1 MLDAQP
7 AANAPARPPALRPI
21 PASPAIAD
29 APGIRSKPAAL
40 LAAATALLPNLEAGR
55 ALDAKTLR
63 EAMSA
68 AFGASDTQG
77 AWVWKDAYE
86 AAEAAMVLFI
96 QRYGRLMRREAGAGP
111 GSAAAMLAMLET
123 LAALEP
129 SQTRR
134 SEEQLALQQ
143 FSTPLPLAYAALQA
157 AAIRPGD
164 IVLEPSAGTG
174 MLAVMA
180 ECALGKRTDDARSG
194 NPLHLNEIAAVRA
207 GLLSGLFAHAPV
219 TRHNAEAI
227 ADYLPGLRP
236 TVVLM
241 NPPFS
246 ASPGVQRTR
255 HDADLR
261 HLRSAFSML
270 PAGGRLV
277 AITSAGCIPGDAA
290 WSRAFERLDPP
301 PRTVFSIAID
311 GCAYARRGTTFDTRL
326 TVIDRANASGV
337 PIDARESVPTAAG
350 LLAAIAANVPPRQAV
365 VPIAVA
371 LVPAGD
377 LFGHATARPA
387 PRKRAPATAPNT
399 RPADPQVRDWA
410 PVAELDYETPPPNP
424 ESKVSEP
431 ETAHAGVY
439 ELWCPRTVRIPGA
452 CEHPTPLVQ
461 SAAMAAVPHPVPAY
475 RPMLPARI
483 VTDELLSD
491 AQLESVILA
500 GQAHGHHLS
509 ALYRIGE
516 SWETVARVA
525 DNEDDN
531 GDDGNSVPDTANTA
545 DATCTSLEPNPD
557 ATGDGEALSA
567 PVRSRRGWMLGDGT
581 GCGKGRQVAAIIL
594 DHWLRGRRR
603 ALWLSAS
610 DKLLEDARR
619 DWAAIGGSEA
629 DIIPLGKF
637 RQGAEIPQEAGIL
650 FTTYATL
657 RSPARQG
664 NSSRLEQIVG
674 WLADGMDEDSR
685 HAYGGVI
692 VFDEAHAM
700 ANAAGS
706 KGSRGDTAPS
716 QQGRAGLRL
725 QNALPDARILYVSA
739 TGATTVPGL
748 AYARR
753 LGLWGGADTG
763 GETPFERRTDFVT
776 AMEAGGVAA
785 MEVVARDLKALGLYQ
800 ARALSYD
807 GVEVELLEHPLTP
820 EQRRIYDAYAGAF
833 KVIHRNIEDA
843 LKATGIMEGDA
854 TLNKNAKSAALS
866 AFEGAKQRFFGHLLT
881 AMKCPS
887 LIRSVESDLEA
898 GHACV
903 IQLVSTGEALLD
915 RRIADIPVSEWDDIS
930 VDLTPREAC
939 LEYLAHAFPVQLQE
953 PFTDDEGNL
962 MSRPV
967 TDAEG
972 NPVLCQEAVA
982 ARDALIEKL
991 AALPPVQAALD
1002 QILHRFGGEAV
1013 AEVTGRSRR
1022 VLRIADGSGE
1032 RLALRNR
1039 PASANLAETA
1049 AFMAGEKRI
1058 LVFSMAGGTGRSYH
1072 ADLGCG
1078 NTARRIHYLL
1088 EPGWRADQAIQG
1100 LGRTHRTH
1108 QASAPLFRPV
1118 TTDVKGERRFIATI
1132 ARRLDSLG
1140 AITRGQRDSQTAM
1153 GGGDATLFRASDNL
1167 ESPYAKVALRQFYIA
1182 LWLGNIAGWSM
1193 DRFEDATGLKLI
1205 WEGSLKEDL
1214 PPMPRFLNRLLALPI
1229 AEQNELF
1236 AELEARIE
1244 ANIEQAIEA
1253 GTHEQGVETIRA
1265 DSLTVTSRETVH
1277 VHEASGAATELVEIV
1292 RRDRLV
1298 PLAAEDA
1305 LALRDGRPV
1314 INTRS
1319 KRAAVVLPAPSRMF
1333 EDGGVEARVRLVR
1346 PAAREPMAAEE
1357 LAASNWEDAGED
1369 RWRALWDAE
1378 IEGLPSHTESRL
1390 WLVTGLLLP
1399 IWDRLPGENMRVRRL
1414 ATDAGESLLG
1424 RVLTPEQAHAFRDAF
1439 GLAGG
1444 PVMSP
1449 AEMHEAILI
1458 RGASFDLA
1466 NGWRLARRRLMGAG
1480 RVEIEGPADGDLAA
1494 LKRMGCATEIVSWRT
1509 RVFVPEYID
1518 LGRILERWPLAAA
1531 SPA

>member
-7 AANAPARPPALRPI
+7 AANAPARPPAVQPL

-29 APGIRSKPAAL
+29 APGVRSKPAAL
-40 LAAATALLPNLEAGR
+40 LAAATALLPNMEAGR

-68 AFGASDTQG
+68 AFGAGDAQG
-77 AWVWKDAYE
+77 AWAWAWKDAYE

-311 GCAYARRGTTFDTRL
+311 GRAYARRGTTFDTRL

-350 LLAAIAANVPPRQAV
+350 LLAA
-365 VPIAVA
+365 
-371 LVPAGD
+371 
-377 LFGHATARPA
+377 
-387 PRKRAPATAPNT
+387 
-399 RPADPQVRDWA
+399 
-410 PVAELDYETPPPNP
+410 
-424 ESKVSEP
+424 
-431 ETAHAGVY
+431 
-439 ELWCPRTVRIPGA
+439 
-452 CEHPTPLVQ
+452 
-461 SAAMAAVPHPVPAY
+461 
-475 RPMLPARI
+475 
-483 VTDELLSD
+483 
-491 AQLESVILA
+491 
-500 GQAHGHHLS
+500 
-509 ALYRIGE
+509 
-516 SWETVARVA
+516 
-525 DNEDDN
+525 
-531 GDDGNSVPDTANTA
+531 
-545 DATCTSLEPNPD
+545 
-557 ATGDGEALSA
+557 
-567 PVRSRRGWMLGDGT
+567 
-581 GCGKGRQVAAIIL
+581 
-594 DHWLRGRRR
+594 
-603 ALWLSAS
+603 
-610 DKLLEDARR
+610 
-619 DWAAIGGSEA
+619 
-629 DIIPLGKF
+629 
-637 RQGAEIPQEAGIL
+637 
-650 FTTYATL
+650 
-657 RSPARQG
+657 
-664 NSSRLEQIVG
+664 
-674 WLADGMDEDSR
+674 
-685 HAYGGVI
+685 
-692 VFDEAHAM
+692 
-700 ANAAGS
+700 
-706 KGSRGDTAPS
+706 
-716 QQGRAGLRL
+716 
-725 QNALPDARILYVSA
+725 
-739 TGATTVPGL
+739 
-748 AYARR
+748 
-753 LGLWGGADTG
+753 
-763 GETPFERRTDFVT
+763 
-776 AMEAGGVAA
+776 
-785 MEVVARDLKALGLYQ
+785 
-800 ARALSYD
+800 
-807 GVEVELLEHPLTP
+807 
-820 EQRRIYDAYAGAF
+820 
-833 KVIHRNIEDA
+833 
-843 LKATGIMEGDA
+843 
-854 TLNKNAKSAALS
+854 
-866 AFEGAKQRFFGHLLT
+866 
-881 AMKCPS
+881 
-887 LIRSVESDLEA
+887 
-898 GHACV
+898 
-903 IQLVSTGEALLD
+903 
-915 RRIADIPVSEWDDIS
+915 
-930 VDLTPREAC
+930 
-939 LEYLAHAFPVQLQE
+939 
-953 PFTDDEGNL
+953 
-962 MSRPV
+962 
-967 TDAEG
+967 
-972 NPVLCQEAVA
+972 
-982 ARDALIEKL
+982 
-991 AALPPVQAALD
+991 
-1002 QILHRFGGEAV
+1002 
-1013 AEVTGRSRR
+1013 
-1022 VLRIADGSGE
+1022 
-1032 RLALRNR
+1032 
-1039 PASANLAETA
+1039 SANLAETA
-1049 AFMAGEKRI
+1049 AFMAGDKRI

-1072 ADLGCG
+1072 ADLSCG

-1153 GGGDATLFRASDNL
+1153 GGGGATLFRASDNL

-1182 LWLGNIAGWSM
+1182 LWRGNIAGWSM

-1229 AEQNELF
+1229 TEQNELF
-1236 AELEARIE
+1236 AELETRIE

-1253 GTHEQGVETIRA
+1253 GTHERGVETIRA
-1265 DSLTVTSRETVH
+1265 DSLTVASRETVH
-1277 VHEASGAATELVEIV
+1277 VHEASGAATELVEII

-1298 PLAAEDA
+1298 PLTADDA
-1305 LALRDGRPV
+1305 LAMRDGRPV

-1357 LAASNWEDAGED
+1357 LAASNWKDAGGD
-1369 RWRALWDAE
+1369 RWRSLWDTE

-1444 PVMSP
+1444 PGMSP
-1449 AEMHEAILI
+1449 AEMHEAILT
-1458 RGASFDLA
+1458 RGASFDFA

-1494 LKRMGCATEIVSWRT
+1494 LKRVGCATEIVSWRT
-1509 RVFVPEYID
+1509 RVFVPGYID
-1518 LGRILERWPLAAA
+1518 LGRILERWPLAVAT
-1531 SPA
+1531 PA

>member
-1 MLDAQP
+1 MP
-7 AANAPARPPALRPI
+7 R
-21 PASPAIAD
+21 AS
-29 APGIRSKPAAL
+29 RS
-40 LAAATALLPNLEAGR
+40 TH
-55 ALDAKTLR
+55 
-63 EAMSA
+63 
-68 AFGASDTQG
+68 GA
-77 AWVWKDAYE
+77 
-86 AAEAAMVLFI
+86 
-96 QRYGRLMRREAGAGP
+96 
-111 GSAAAMLAMLET
+111 
-123 LAALEP
+123 
-129 SQTRR
+129 
-134 SEEQLALQQ
+134 
-143 FSTPLPLAYAALQA
+143 
-157 AAIRPGD
+157 
-164 IVLEPSAGTG
+164 
-174 MLAVMA
+174 
-180 ECALGKRTDDARSG
+180 
-194 NPLHLNEIAAVRA
+194 
-207 GLLSGLFAHAPV
+207 
-219 TRHNAEAI
+219 
-227 ADYLPGLRP
+227 
-236 TVVLM
+236 
-241 NPPFS
+241 
-246 ASPGVQRTR
+246 
-255 HDADLR
+255 
-261 HLRSAFSML
+261 
-270 PAGGRLV
+270 
-277 AITSAGCIPGDAA
+277 
-290 WSRAFERLDPP
+290 
-301 PRTVFSIAID
+301 
-311 GCAYARRGTTFDTRL
+311 
-326 TVIDRANASGV
+326 
-337 PIDARESVPTAAG
+337 SVPTAAG
-350 LLAAIAANVPPRQAV
+350 LLAAIAANVPQRQAV
-365 VPIAVA
+365 VPIAAA

-377 LFGHATARPA
+377 LFGHAAARPA
-387 PRKRAPATAPNT
+387 PRKRTAATAPNT
-399 RPADPQVRDWA
+399 KPAAPQVRDWG
-410 PVAELDYETPPPNP
+410 PVAELDYETQSANGQGTAD
-424 ESKVSEP
+424 EP
-431 ETAHAGVY
+431 ETTHAGVY
-439 ELWCPRTVRIPGA
+439 EPWCPRTARIPGA

-475 RPMLPARI
+475 RPMLPVRI

-500 GQAHGHHLS
+500 GQAHGRHLS

-516 SWETVARVA
+516 GWETVARVA
-525 DNEDDN
+525 DDDDDN
-531 GDDGNSVPDTANTA
+531 SDDCDSVPETANKADKGEAVSAGLEPGA
-545 DATCTSLEPNPD
+545 DA
-557 ATGDGEALSA
+557 AGDGEALSA
-567 PVRSRRGWMLGDGT
+567 PVRFRRGWMLGDGT

-637 RQGAEIPQEAGIL
+637 RQGAGIPQEAGIL
-650 FTTYATL
+650 FATYATL

-664 NSSRLEQIVG
+664 KRSRLEQIVG

-700 ANAAGS
+700 ANAAGA

-753 LGLWGGADTG
+753 LGLWGGADSG
-763 GETPFERRTDFVT
+763 GETPFEQRTDFVN

-833 KVIHRNIEDA
+833 KVIHRNLEDA

-887 LIRSVESDLEA
+887 LIRAIEADLEA

-972 NPVLCQEAVA
+972 TPVLCQEAVA

-1022 VLRIADGSGE
+1022 VLRIADSSGE

-1049 AFMAGEKRI
+1049 AFMAGDKRI

-1078 NTARRIHYLL
+1078 NTRRRIHYLL

-1153 GGGDATLFRASDNL
+1153 GGGGATLFRASDNL
-1167 ESPYAKVALRQFYIA
+1167 ESPYAKVALRQFYVA
-1182 LWLGNIAGWSM
+1182 LWRGNIAGWSM

-1236 AELEARIE
+1236 AELETRIE

-1265 DSLTVTSRETVH
+1265 DSLTVASRETVH
-1277 VHEASGAATELVEIV
+1277 VHEASGRRHRACRDHPPRPPRAADSGRCPRLARRAARHQHPLEARRRGSARAVADVRGRRGRGPGPPGSSRRPRAHGRGGACRLELEGCRRGSLARVVGCGDRGAAQPHRNPPVAGHRPAASHMGSPAGREHAGAPARDRCRGKPARPGSDARAGARLPRRLRAGRGTGHEPGRDARGDPGPRRV
-1292 RRDRLV
+1292 LRSCQRLAPRKAAPDGRGAGRDRGAGRQRSHGAQAHGLHHRDRLV
-1298 PLAAEDA
+1298 AHPCVRARIHRPRPHPRTLAARGCE
-1305 LALRDGRPV
+1305 P
-1314 INTRS
+1314 
-1319 KRAAVVLPAPSRMF
+1319 
-1333 EDGGVEARVRLVR
+1333 GVNPHSRVRFPARGVR
-1346 PAAREPMAAEE
+1346 
-1357 LAASNWEDAGED
+1357 
-1369 RWRALWDAE
+1369 
-1378 IEGLPSHTESRL
+1378 T
-1390 WLVTGLLLP
+1390 
-1399 IWDRLPGENMRVRRL
+1399 
-1414 ATDAGESLLG
+1414 
-1424 RVLTPEQAHAFRDAF
+1424 
-1439 GLAGG
+1439 
-1444 PVMSP
+1444 
-1449 AEMHEAILI
+1449 
-1458 RGASFDLA
+1458 
-1466 NGWRLARRRLMGAG
+1466 
-1480 RVEIEGPADGDLAA
+1480 
-1494 LKRMGCATEIVSWRT
+1494 
-1509 RVFVPEYID
+1509 
-1518 LGRILERWPLAAA
+1518 LAAA
-1531 SPA
+1531 CYARFRRFALLRRPQSRIIQPATWKISS

>member
-40 LAAATALLPNLEAGR
+40 LAAATALLPSLEAGR
-55 ALDAKTLR
+55 TLDAKTLR

-68 AFGASDTQG
+68 AFGANDTLG

-180 ECALGKRTDDARSG
+180 ECALGKHAG
-194 NPLHLNEIAAVRA
+194 GALHLNEIATVRA
-207 GLLSGLFAHAPV
+207 RLLTGLFEHAPV
-219 TRHNAEAI
+219 TRHNAESI
-227 ADYLPGLRP
+227 GDYLPGLRP

-246 ASPGVQRTR
+246 ASPGVQRIR

-290 WSRAFERLDPP
+290 WSRTFERLDPP

-311 GCAYARRGTTFDTRL
+311 GRAYARRGTTFDTRL
-326 TVIDRANASGV
+326 TVIDRDSASAQEIPV
-337 PIDARESVPTAAG
+337 DARASVPTAAG
-350 LLAAIAANVPPRQAV
+350 LLAAIAANVPQRQAV
-365 VPIAVA
+365 VPIAAA
-371 LVPAGD
+371 LIPAGD
-377 LFGHATARPA
+377 LFGHAAARPA
-387 PRKRAPATAPNT
+387 PRKRAVAAAPNT
-399 RPADPQVRDWA
+399 RPVTPKVRDWG
-410 PVAELDYETPPPNP
+410 PVAELDYETLPANP
-424 ESKVSEP
+424 ESKTTEP
-431 ETAHAGVY
+431 EATHAGVY
-439 ELWCPRTVRIPGA
+439 EPWRPRTARIPGA

-475 RPMLPARI
+475 RPMLPVRI

-500 GQAHGHHLS
+500 GQAHGRHLS
-509 ALYRIGE
+509 ALYHIGE
-516 SWETVARVA
+516 GWETVARVA
-525 DNEDDN
+525 DNEDDH
-531 GDDGNSVPDTANTA
+531 GDDGNNDETIHSDPEPAT
-545 DATCTSLEPNPD
+545 DAI
-557 ATGDGEALSA
+557 GDGEALSA
-567 PVRSRRGWMLGDGT
+567 PVRLRRGWMLGDGT

-637 RQGAEIPQEAGIL
+637 RQGADIPQESGIL
-650 FTTYATL
+650 FATYATL

-664 NSSRLEQIVG
+664 KRSRLEQIVG

-753 LGLWGGADTG
+753 LGLWGGADSG
-763 GETPFERRTDFVT
+763 GETPFEQRTDFVT

-807 GVEVELLEHPLTP
+807 GVEVEPLEHPLTP

-833 KVIHRNIEDA
+833 KVIHRNLEDA

-887 LIRSVESDLEA
+887 LIRAIEADLEA

-915 RRIADIPVSEWDDIS
+915 RRIAEIPVSEWDDIS

-967 TDAEG
+967 TDAGG

-1022 VLRIADGSGE
+1022 VLRIADASGE

-1049 AFMAGEKRI
+1049 AFMAGDKRI

-1072 ADLGCG
+1072 ADRGCG
-1078 NTARRIHYLL
+1078 NTQRRIHYLL

-1153 GGGDATLFRASDNL
+1153 GGGDATLFRVRPETLCRITEFSEHESNGRELDEGERVAVEVLPVLGQSAAAVEPGDGAFDHPTPGLDDEALHPIGSLDDLGL
-1167 ESPYAKVALRQFYIA
+1167 EIGQDAGQGAVKDRALIGAVGEQFPEKGKQTEQGRQQRETAVAILNVGGGDDAVQQQALRIDQ
-1182 LWLGNIAGWSM
+1182 N
-1193 DRFEDATGLKLI
+1193 
-1205 WEGSLKEDL
+1205 
-1214 PPMPRFLNRLLALPI
+1214 MPLLALDQL
-1229 AEQNELF
+1229 AG
-1236 AELEARIE
+1236 IE
-1244 ANIEQAIEA
+1244 A
-1253 GTHEQGVETIRA
+1253 V
-1265 DSLTVTSRETVH
+1265 
-1277 VHEASGAATELVEIV
+1277 
-1292 RRDRLV
+1292 
-1298 PLAAEDA
+1298 
-1305 LALRDGRPV
+1305 
-1314 INTRS
+1314 
-1319 KRAAVVLPAPSRMF
+1319 AV
-1333 EDGGVEARVRLVR
+1333 D
-1346 PAAREPMAAEE
+1346 
-1357 LAASNWEDAGED
+1357 
-1369 RWRALWDAE
+1369 
-1378 IEGLPSHTESRL
+1378 
-1390 WLVTGLLLP
+1390 
-1399 IWDRLPGENMRVRRL
+1399 
-1414 ATDAGESLLG
+1414 
-1424 RVLTPEQAHAFRDAF
+1424 
-1439 GLAGG
+1439 
-1444 PVMSP
+1444 
-1449 AEMHEAILI
+1449 
-1458 RGASFDLA
+1458 
-1466 NGWRLARRRLMGAG
+1466 
-1480 RVEIEGPADGDLAA
+1480 
-1494 LKRMGCATEIVSWRT
+1494 
-1509 RVFVPEYID
+1509 
-1518 LGRILERWPLAAA
+1518 A
-1531 SPA
+1531 SPPFSALFTL

>member
-7 AANAPARPPALRPI
+7 AANAPARPPAIQPLHT
-21 PASPAIAD
+21 SPAIAD
-29 APGIRSKPAAL
+29 TAGVRSKPAAL
-40 LAAATALLPNLEAGR
+40 LAAATAVLPNLEAGR

-63 EAMSA
+63 ETMSA
-68 AFGASDTQG
+68 AFGASDAQG

-86 AAEAAMVLFI
+86 AVEAAMVLFV

-143 FSTPLPLAYAALQA
+143 FSTPLPLAYVALQA

-180 ECALGKRTDDARSG
+180 ECALGKRSNSARSG
-194 NPLHLNEIAAVRA
+194 TPLHLNEMAAVRA
-207 GLLSGLFAHAPV
+207 GLLAGLFPDSPV
-219 TRHNAEAI
+219 TRHNAESI
-227 ADYLPGLRP
+227 ADYLPDLRP

-246 ASPGVQRTR
+246 ASPGVQRIR

-301 PRTVFSIAID
+301 PRTVFTIAID
-311 GCAYARRGTTFDTRL
+311 GRAYARRGTTFDTRL
-326 TVIDRANASGV
+326 TVIDRGPTNASGV
-337 PIDARESVPTAAG
+337 PIDARASVPTAAG
-350 LLAAIAANVPPRQAV
+350 LLAAIAANVPQRQAI
-365 VPIAVA
+365 VPIAAA

-377 LFGHATARPA
+377 LFGHA
-387 PRKRAPATAPNT
+387 
-399 RPADPQVRDWA
+399 
-410 PVAELDYETPPPNP
+410 
-424 ESKVSEP
+424 
-431 ETAHAGVY
+431 GVY
-439 ELWCPRTVRIPGA
+439 EPWRLRTARIPGA

-461 SAAMAAVPHPVPAY
+461 SAAMAAVPHPVPSY
-475 RPMLPARI
+475 RPMLPVRI

-500 GQAHGHHLS
+500 GQAHGRHLS

-531 GDDGNSVPDTANTA
+531 GDDGDSVPETANNA

-557 ATGDGEALSA
+557 ATGDGEVLSA
-567 PVRSRRGWMLGDGT
+567 PVRFRRGWMLGDGT

-637 RQGAEIPQEAGIL
+637 RRGAGIPQEAGIL
-650 FTTYATL
+650 FATYATL

-664 NSSRLEQIVG
+664 KCSRLEQIVG

-753 LGLWGGADTG
+753 LGLWGGADSG
-763 GETPFERRTDFVT
+763 GETPFEQRTDFVT

-887 LIRSVESDLEA
+887 LIR
-898 GHACV
+898 
-903 IQLVSTGEALLD
+903 
-915 RRIADIPVSEWDDIS
+915 AD
-930 VDLTPREAC
+930 
-939 LEYLAHAFPVQLQE
+939 
-953 PFTDDEGNL
+953 G
-962 MSRPV
+962 
-967 TDAEG
+967 
-972 NPVLCQEAVA
+972 
-982 ARDALIEKL
+982 
-991 AALPPVQAALD
+991 
-1002 QILHRFGGEAV
+1002 
-1013 AEVTGRSRR
+1013 GRSRGR
-1022 VLRIADGSGE
+1022 PCLRH
-1032 RLALRNR
+1032 
-1039 PASANLAETA
+1039 PAGL
-1049 AFMAGEKRI
+1049 
-1058 LVFSMAGGTGRSYH
+1058 H
-1072 ADLGCG
+1072 
-1078 NTARRIHYLL
+1078 RR
-1088 EPGWRADQAIQG
+1088 
-1100 LGRTHRTH
+1100 
-1108 QASAPLFRPV
+1108 
-1118 TTDVKGERRFIATI
+1118 
-1132 ARRLDSLG
+1132 
-1140 AITRGQRDSQTAM
+1140 
-1153 GGGDATLFRASDNL
+1153 
-1167 ESPYAKVALRQFYIA
+1167 
-1182 LWLGNIAGWSM
+1182 
-1193 DRFEDATGLKLI
+1193 
-1205 WEGSLKEDL
+1205 
-1214 PPMPRFLNRLLALPI
+1214 
-1229 AEQNELF
+1229 
-1236 AELEARIE
+1236 
-1244 ANIEQAIEA
+1244 
-1253 GTHEQGVETIRA
+1253 
-1265 DSLTVTSRETVH
+1265 
-1277 VHEASGAATELVEIV
+1277 GAAGPAH
-1292 RRDRLV
+1292 RRDPRL
-1298 PLAAEDA
+1298 
-1305 LALRDGRPV
+1305 
-1314 INTRS
+1314 
-1319 KRAAVVLPAPSRMF
+1319 
-1333 EDGGVEARVRLVR
+1333 
-1346 PAAREPMAAEE
+1346 
-1357 LAASNWEDAGED
+1357 
-1369 RWRALWDAE
+1369 
-1378 IEGLPSHTESRL
+1378 
-1390 WLVTGLLLP
+1390 
-1399 IWDRLPGENMRVRRL
+1399 
-1414 ATDAGESLLG
+1414 
-1424 RVLTPEQAHAFRDAF
+1424 
-1439 GLAGG
+1439 
-1444 PVMSP
+1444 
-1449 AEMHEAILI
+1449 
-1458 RGASFDLA
+1458 
-1466 NGWRLARRRLMGAG
+1466 
-1480 RVEIEGPADGDLAA
+1480 
-1494 LKRMGCATEIVSWRT
+1494 
-1509 RVFVPEYID
+1509 
-1518 LGRILERWPLAAA
+1518 
-1531 SPA
+1531 

>member
-7 AANAPARPPALRPI
+7 AANAPARLTAIQPI
-21 PASPAIAD
+21 PASPAITD
-29 APGIRSKPAAL
+29 ALSVRPKPAAL

-55 ALDAKTLR
+55 TLDAKTLR

-180 ECALGKRTDDARSG
+180 ECALGKHADDARSG

-207 GLLSGLFAHAPV
+207 GLLAGLFQDAPV
-219 TRHNAEAI
+219 TRHNAESI
-227 ADYLPGLRP
+227 ADYLPDLQP

-246 ASPGVQRTR
+246 VSPGVQRIR
-255 HDADLR
+255 HEADLR

-301 PRTVFSIAID
+301 PRTVFSTAID
-311 GCAYARRGTTFDTRL
+311 GRAYARRGTTFDTRL

-350 LLAAIAANVPPRQAV
+350 LLAAVAANVPQRQAV
-365 VPIAVA
+365 VPIAA
-371 LVPAGD
+371 APLPTSD
-377 LFGHATARPA
+377 LFGHAAARPA
-387 PRKRAPATAPNT
+387 PRKRTTATASGVNSTVPH
-399 RPADPQVRDWA
+399 ARDWG
-410 PVAELDYETPPPNP
+410 PVAELDYETPSAD
-424 ESKVSEP
+424 EQGTASEP
-431 ETAHAGVY
+431 EATHAGVY
-439 ELWCPRTVRIPGA
+439 EPWCPRTARIPGA
-452 CEHPTPLVQ
+452 CEHPTLLVQ
-461 SAAMAAVPHPVPAY
+461 SAAMATVPHPVPTY

-500 GQAHGHHLS
+500 GQAHGRHLS

-516 SWETVARVA
+516 GWETVARVA

-531 GDDGNSVPDTANTA
+531 GDDGNNDETIHSDPEP
-545 DATCTSLEPNPD
+545 ATY

-567 PVRSRRGWMLGDGT
+567 PVRFRRGWMLGDGT

-619 DWAAIGGSEA
+619 DWAAIGGTEA

-637 RQGAEIPQEAGIL
+637 RQGADIPQEAGIL
-650 FTTYATL
+650 FATYATL

-664 NSSRLEQIVG
+664 KRSRLEQIVG
-674 WLADGMDEDSR
+674 WLADGMDQDSR
-685 HAYGGVI
+685 HTYGGVI

-700 ANAAGS
+700 ANAAGA
-706 KGSRGDTAPS
+706 KGSRGDTSPS

-748 AYARR
+748 AYACR
-753 LGLWGGADTG
+753 LGLWGGADSG
-763 GETPFERRTDFVT
+763 GETPFEQRTDFVT

-887 LIRSVESDLEA
+887 LIRSVEANLKA

-903 IQLVSTGEALLD
+903 IQLVSTGEAVLD
-915 RRIADIPVSEWDDIS
+915 RLIAEIPVSEWDDIS

-939 LEYLAHAFPVQLQE
+939 LEYLAYAFPVQLQE

-1022 VLRIADGSGE
+1022 VLRIADSSGE

-1049 AFMAGEKRI
+1049 AFMAGDKRI

-1153 GGGDATLFRASDNL
+1153 GGGATLFRASDNL

-1182 LWLGNIAGWSM
+1182 LWRGNIAGWSM

-1236 AELEARIE
+1236 AELETRIE

-1253 GTHEQGVETIRA
+1253 GTHDHGVETIRA
-1265 DSLTVTSRETVH
+1265 DSLTVASRETVH

-1298 PLAAEDA
+1298 PLAAGDA

-1357 LAASNWEDAGED
+1357 LAASNWEDAHGD
-1369 RWRALWDAE
+1369 SWRALWDAE

-1444 PVMSP
+1444 PVMSS
-1449 AEMHEAILI
+1449 AEMQEAILT

-1518 LGRILERWPLAAA
+1518 LGRILERWPLAVAT
-1531 SPA
+1531 PA